1 MKQVQIVSPNFV
13 NQIWHK
19 IEHFFE
25 KSFKVSTD
33 DCTLEQLRFILV
45 QGHQTLFIILED
57 EKIIGTCTVE
67 IINYPNNRV
76 VHMTTLNGAGLV
88 EESVINQFEDW
99 CKAQGATKIRA
110 FAQDTQA
117 RLYKMKM
124 GLDMVTH
131 VVEKKI

>member
-13 NQIWHK
+13 NQIWPK

-57 EKIIGTCTVE
+57 EK
-67 IINYPNNRV
+67 P
-76 VHMTTLNGAGLV
+76 
-88 EESVINQFEDW
+88 SP
-99 CKAQGATKIRA
+99 
-110 FAQDTQA
+110 
-117 RLYKMKM
+117 
-124 GLDMVTH
+124 
-131 VVEKKI
+131 